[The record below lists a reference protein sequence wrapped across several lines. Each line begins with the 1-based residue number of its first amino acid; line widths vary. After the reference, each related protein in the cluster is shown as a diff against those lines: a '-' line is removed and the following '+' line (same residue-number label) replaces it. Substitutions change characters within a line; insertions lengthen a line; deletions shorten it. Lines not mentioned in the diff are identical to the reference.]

1 MASRRKAG
9 ILRIVEL
16 SLPSSGCACVF
27 GTIQPTERTIT
38 IKANWSEMIEI
49 FGLPRIMVDG
59 EGTKESSIGCRDKR
73 IGLSKRKWIT
83 FRGSH
88 SFLKFSFPV
97 LIVNTQQKGV
107 TSYSERKDDF
117 SAKIDYSVRSVRSNL
132 IPVSNFPPDCVYHV

>member
-1 MASRRKAG
+1 
-9 ILRIVEL
+9 
-16 SLPSSGCACVF
+16 
-27 GTIQPTERTIT
+27 
-38 IKANWSEMIEI
+38 
-49 FGLPRIMVDG
+49 MVDG

>member
-73 IGLSKRKWIT
+73 IGLSKWIT
-83 FRGSH
+83 FRVSH
-88 SFLKFSFPV
+88 IFLKFSFPV

-107 TSYSERKDDF
+107 TSFSVRKDDF